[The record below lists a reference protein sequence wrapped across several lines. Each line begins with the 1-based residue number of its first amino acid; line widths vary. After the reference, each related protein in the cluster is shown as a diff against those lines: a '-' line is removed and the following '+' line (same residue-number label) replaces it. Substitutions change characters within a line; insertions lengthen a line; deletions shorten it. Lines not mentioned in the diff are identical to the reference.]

1 MLSAEKLNL
10 NSSSGSTSGIGTQSE
25 KSSSFASGGGTV
37 RIEQSGGGT
46 VAGGGGGYGGGGGG
60 SVGRVTITNG
70 SEFSRAPGCEK
81 KMRGEV

>member
-37 RIEQSGGGT
+37 RIEQSGGGA
-46 VAGGGGGYGGGGGG
+46 VAGGGGGGR
-60 SVGRVTITNG
+60 VGRVTVTNG

-81 KMRGEV
+81 KMRGENSNSK